1 MRRPLSSAGLTNSK
15 AAGDA
20 AVRMPTAASL
30 KMPTGKQKTAT
41 TAFAY
46 RMFPAQKTGPPPE
59 GPLEEIC
66 GMIEARA
73 VPIPSDS
80 VLAPLYVGA
89 DLLDA
94 FAIHLPAGAS
104 DDPEVLAR
112 VAFERQAA
120 WIRAL
125 TWVRDRVMATV
136 GVKSSRAI
144 GAAAATRGL
153 QVIGYFP
160 VLSKSAGEMVMGGD
174 DRHLD
179 FRVAVLVRTH
189 AQGGRELV
197 VVTVVHCH
205 NRLGRTYLAVI
216 APFHR
221 TILRANLERT
231 VRKLEGQIGST
242 ELPRIAC

>member
-1 MRRPLSSAGLTNSK
+1 
-15 AAGDA
+15 
-20 AVRMPTAASL
+20 
-30 KMPTGKQKTAT
+30 
-41 TAFAY
+41 
-46 RMFPAQKTGPPPE
+46 
-59 GPLEEIC
+59 
-66 GMIEARA
+66 MIEAHA

-125 TWVRDRVMATV
+125 TWVRDTVMATA
-136 GVKSSRAI
+136 GVKSSR
-144 GAAAATRGL
+144 AAATRGL

-160 VLSKSAGEMVMGGD
+160 VLSKSAGEVVVGGD

-179 FRVAVLVRTH
+179 FRVAVLVRAD
-189 AQGGRELV
+189 AQGRRELV

-221 TILRANLERT
+221 TILRANLQRT
-231 VRKLEGQIGST
+231 ARILEG
-242 ELPRIAC
+242 

>member
-1 MRRPLSSAGLTNSK
+1 
-15 AAGDA
+15 
-20 AVRMPTAASL
+20 
-30 KMPTGKQKTAT
+30 
-41 TAFAY
+41 
-46 RMFPAQKTGPPPE
+46 
-59 GPLEEIC
+59 
-66 GMIEARA
+66 MIEAHA

-125 TWVRDRVMATV
+125 TWVRDAVMATA

-160 VLSKSAGEMVMGGD
+160 VLSKSARELVMGGD

-179 FRVAVLVRTH
+179 FRVGVQQRPGVPA
-189 AQGGRELV
+189 GRELV
-197 VVTVVHCH
+197 VATVVHCH
-205 NRLGRTYLAVI
+205 NRLGRMYLAAI

-221 TILRANLERT
+221 TILQANLERAIR
-231 VRKLEGQIGST
+231 VMEG
-242 ELPRIAC
+242 